1 MGNGKL
7 KTFNNVNEN
16 DKELLKKI
24 NIEIETITEEVSD
37 NFYHHIEDFVKS
49 IQGEKE

>member
-16 DKELLKKI
+16 DKKLLKKI
-24 NIEIETITEEVSD
+24 NVEIETITEEVSD
-37 NFYHHIEDFVKS
+37 NFLSSY
-49 IQGEKE
+49 